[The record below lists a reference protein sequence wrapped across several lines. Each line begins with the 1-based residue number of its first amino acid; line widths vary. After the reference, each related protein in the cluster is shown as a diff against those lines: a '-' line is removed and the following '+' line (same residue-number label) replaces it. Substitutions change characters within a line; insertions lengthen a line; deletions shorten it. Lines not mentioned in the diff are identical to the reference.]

1 MAIVEIDSLEFPGVE
16 LFSSLTE
23 KQLRHSYEKG
33 SGVFIVESP
42 KVIDRALIEGYEPLA
57 LLCEQR
63 HVDGDAAEIIS
74 RCGDIPV
81 YTGSRELLASLTG
94 YVLTRGVLCAMRR
107 PAERSVEEV
116 CCDARRVVVIDGVVD
131 ATNVGAMFRSAA
143 ALGIDAA
150 LLVEPRLAIVMGNEG
165 DGLPAATIAAA
176 DYVVRIPMARGID
189 SLNVAA
195 AAAVAFWQLR

>member
-1 MAIVEIDSLEFPGVE
+1 MAIIEIDSLEFPGVE
-16 LFSSLTE
+16 LFSGLTE

-116 CCDARRVVVIDGVVD
+116 CYDARRVVVIDEIGRAHV
-131 ATNVGAMFRSAA
+131 
-143 ALGIDAA
+143 
-150 LLVEPRLAIVMGNEG
+150 
-165 DGLPAATIAAA
+165 
-176 DYVVRIPMARGID
+176 
-189 SLNVAA
+189 
-195 AAAVAFWQLR
+195 

>member
-1 MAIVEIDSLEFPGVE
+1 MAIVEIDSLDFPGVE

-63 HVDGDAAEIIS
+63 HVVGDAAEIIS

-107 PAERSVEEV
+107 PAELSVEEV
-116 CCDARRVVVIDGVVD
+116 CRGARRVVVIDVLS
-131 ATNVGAMFRSAA
+131 TPPMLELCSAR
-143 ALGIDAA
+143 LP
-150 LLVEPRLAIVMGNEG
+150 LLASTPCL
-165 DGLPAATIAAA
+165 
-176 DYVVRIPMARGID
+176 
-189 SLNVAA
+189 
-195 AAAVAFWQLR
+195 

>member
-81 YTGSRELLASLTG
+81 YTGSREQIGRAH
-94 YVLTRGVLCAMRR
+94 V
-107 PAERSVEEV
+107 
-116 CCDARRVVVIDGVVD
+116 
-131 ATNVGAMFRSAA
+131 
-143 ALGIDAA
+143 
-150 LLVEPRLAIVMGNEG
+150 
-165 DGLPAATIAAA
+165 
-176 DYVVRIPMARGID
+176 
-189 SLNVAA
+189 
-195 AAAVAFWQLR
+195 